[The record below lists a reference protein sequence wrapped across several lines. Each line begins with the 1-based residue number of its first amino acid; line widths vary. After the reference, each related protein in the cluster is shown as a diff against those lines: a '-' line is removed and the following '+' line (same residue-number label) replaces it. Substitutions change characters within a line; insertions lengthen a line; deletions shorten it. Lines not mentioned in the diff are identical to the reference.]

1 MSRQSLLRGNIDPV
15 LTNVAISYKFPEN
28 AGFSLFPAISHGR
41 SDGKIA
47 VFGKESFKLVN
58 SNRAMGANT
67 KRVSYAVEYV
77 AVSLDRKS
85 LASGVDRDEYS
96 EAADPVAKKL
106 LLQKSRVNMLMG
118 QIGIEIENMQ
128 ATLAQNPTKYD
139 VEHKLQLDGTTNKK
153 ISDPDSDPIAYFDEA
168 KEAIRSTIG
177 QYPNTCLLSA
187 DVWAKLKRHPKMLA
201 QVPVSK
207 VQTLTAETLQEII
220 EIPNI
225 VIAKSVYS
233 PNGKVFKDIWSKTI
247 ILAYV
252 PENPE
257 STEEPAF
264 GYSPRKPD
272 YPFVESW
279 YEDDSTSDI
288 VRVEDYIG
296 VHMACPEAGYLIYDA
311 I

>member
-1 MSRQSLLRGNIDPV
+1 MSRQRLLRGNIDPV

-28 AGFSLFPAISHGR
+28 AGFALFPVIPHER

-47 VFGKESFKLVN
+47 NFGKESFRLVDA
-58 SNRAMGANT
+58 NRAMGANT

-77 AVSLDRKS
+77 PVSLDRKS

-96 EAADPVAKKL
+96 EAVDPVAKKL

-118 QIGIEIENMQ
+118 QMGIEIENMQ
-128 ATLAQNPTKYD
+128 SALAQNPAKYPED
-139 VEHKLQLDGTTNKK
+139 HKLQLDGTTNKK
-153 ISDPDSDPIAYFDEA
+153 ISNPDSDPIGYFDEA
-168 KEAIRSTIG
+168 KETIRESIG
-177 QYPNTCLLSA
+177 LEPNTCLISA
-187 DVWAKLKRHPKMLA
+187 NVWTKLKRHPKMLA

-207 VQTLTAETLQEII
+207 VQTLTTETLQEIL

-225 VIAKSVYS
+225 VIARSVYS

-272 YPFVESW
+272 YPFIESW

-296 VHMACPEAGYLIYDA
+296 VHFACSEAGYLIYDA

>member
-1 MSRQSLLRGNIDPV
+1 MSRQRLLRGNIDPV

-28 AGFSLFPAISHGR
+28 AGFSLFPVIPHER

-47 VFGKESFKLVN
+47 VFGKESFRLVDA
-58 SNRAMGANT
+58 NRAMGATT

-77 AVSLDRKS
+77 PVSLDRKS

-96 EAADPVAKKL
+96 EAVDPVAKKL

-118 QIGIEIENMQ
+118 QMGIEIENMQ
-128 ATLAQNPTKYD
+128 ATLAQNPAKYPED
-139 VEHKLQLDGTTNKK
+139 HKIQLDGTENKK
-153 ISDPDSDPIAYFDEA
+153 ISNPDSDPIGYFDEA
-168 KEAIRSTIG
+168 KEIIRESIG
-177 QYPNTCLLSA
+177 LEPNTCLISA
-187 DVWAKLKRHPKMLA
+187 NVWTKLKRHPKMLA

-207 VQTLTAETLQEII
+207 VQTLTTETLQEIL

-225 VIAKSVYS
+225 VIARSVYS

-247 ILAYV
+247 IFAYV

-296 VHMACPEAGYLIYDA
+296 VHFACPEAGYLIYDA
-311 I
+311 V